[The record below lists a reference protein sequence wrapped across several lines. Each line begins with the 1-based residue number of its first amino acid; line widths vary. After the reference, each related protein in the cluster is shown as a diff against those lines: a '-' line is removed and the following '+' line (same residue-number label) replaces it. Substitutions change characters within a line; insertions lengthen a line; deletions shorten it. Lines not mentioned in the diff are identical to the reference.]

1 MKTDH
6 NTYRVIWSAEDREH
20 PGLCAEFF
28 LSWLIA
34 KLEEAKDGTWKLVR
48 DTVREMKTSGES
60 KPTRWRK
67 NAIAAS
73 SESGSLH
80 VRRFLAMEVAEQA
93 ISLNRRVSAKLSS

>member
-1 MKTDH
+1 
-6 NTYRVIWSAEDREH
+6 
-20 PGLCAEFF
+20 
-28 LSWLIA
+28 
-34 KLEEAKDGTWKLVR
+34 
-48 DTVREMKTSGES
+48 MKTSGES